1 MSSCAENRLAL
12 KSGAEAADVK
22 LIRRLCVVRERSW
35 LAEGRP
41 VRTAGRPG
49 SANAGI
55 SSVKRSENLLRRK
68 PKVSWGRVVRPG
80 LGGTLVEVE
89 RRR

>member
-1 MSSCAENRLAL
+1 MV
-12 KSGAEAADVK
+12 G
-22 LIRRLCVVRERSW
+22 ERSHW
-35 LAEGRP
+35 DEGGP
-41 VRTAGRPG
+41 VRTAGLLG

>member
-1 MSSCAENRLAL
+1 
-12 KSGAEAADVK
+12 
-22 LIRRLCVVRERSW
+22 VVRERSQW
-35 LAEGRP
+35 AEGGP
-41 VRTAGRPG
+41 VRTAGLLG

-55 SSVKRSENLLRRK
+55 SSAKRSENLLRRK

-80 LGGTLVEVE
+80 LGGTLAEVE